1 MYNKFS
7 CLLFTCVLALS
18 ASQSFSQNKID
29 LQGHRG
35 ARGLMP
41 ENTIPAMK
49 KAIDL
54 GVNLEMDINFSKDQK
69 PIVSHDHWLNAA
81 FVLTPDGKEIP
92 AETQKEKRLYDLKYK
107 EIRKYDVGSKFYSTF
122 PEQKKMKAYI
132 PLLSELI
139 DSVELY
145 AKQKNYPLPHY
156 NIETKISETGDNIN
170 HPTPKVFVKKLM
182 KVINSKKI
190 ADRVMIQS
198 FDPRTLEIINKQ
210 HKNVQTSYLVSK
222 GKLEDNLKKL
232 TFKPDI
238 YSPNYKMVNKSL
250 VEKCHQMGI
259 KVIPWTVNTKEE
271 IEAIKATGVDGI
283 ISDYPNLY

>member
-1 MYNKFS
+1 MYKKFGLTLS
-7 CLLFTCVLALS
+7 ILFTCSVFTA
-18 ASQSFSQNKID
+18 AKAQEKID

-49 KAIDL
+49 KAMDL
-54 GVNLEMDINFSKDQK
+54 GVNLEMDINFSKDK
-69 PIVSHDHWLNAA
+69 KAIVSHDHWLNAA
-81 FVLTPDGKEIP
+81 FVLTPEGKEMP
-92 AETQKEKRLYDLKYK
+92 AETQKENRLYDLKYK
-107 EIRKYDVGSKFYSTF
+107 DIRKYDVGSKFYATF

-156 NIETKISETGDNIN
+156 NIETKLSEKGDNIN
-170 HPTPKVFVKKLM
+170 HPTPEVFVKKLM
-182 KVINSKKI
+182 KVINSRKI

-198 FDPRTLEIINKQ
+198 FDPRTLEIIHKK
-210 HKNVQTSYLVSK
+210 HKNVQTSFLVSK
-222 GKLEDNLKKL
+222 GKLDDNLKML
-232 TFKPDI
+232 SFKPDI
-238 YSPNYKMVNKSL
+238 YSPNYKLVTKSL
-250 VEKCHQMGI
+250 VAQCHKMGI

-271 IEAIKATGVDGI
+271 IEKIKSMGVDGI
-283 ISDYPNLY
+283 ISDYPNLF

>member
-1 MYNKFS
+1 MHKKLS
-7 CLLFTCVLALS
+7 LALFACAFLLGANS
-18 ASQSFSQNKID
+18 YAQNKID

-49 KAIDL
+49 KAMDL
-54 GVNLEMDINFSKDQK
+54 GVNLEMDINFSKDKK
-69 PIVSHDHWLNAA
+69 PLVSHDHWLNAA
-81 FVLTPDGKEIP
+81 FVLTPEGKEIP
-92 AETQKEKRLYDLKYK
+92 VETQKENKLYDLKYK
-107 EIRKYDVGSKFYSTF
+107 DIRKYDVGSKFYAAY
-122 PEQKKMKAYI
+122 PQQKKMKAYI

-145 AKQKNYPLPHY
+145 ARQKNYPLPHY
-156 NIETKISETGDNIN
+156 NIETKLSAKGDNIN
-170 HPTPKVFVKKLM
+170 HPTPEVFVKKLM

-190 ADRVMIQS
+190 AERVMIQS
-198 FDPRTLEIINKQ
+198 FDPRTLEIIHKQ
-210 HKNVQTSYLVSK
+210 HKNVQTSFLVSK

-238 YSPNYKMVNKSL
+238 YSPNYKLVDKAM
-250 VEKCHQMGI
+250 VEKCHKLGI
-259 KVIPWTVNTKEE
+259 KVIPWTVNTKAE
-271 IEAIKATGVDGI
+271 IEAIKAMGVDGI